1 MTDTPSPAKLDIRGP
16 KDGKRRSFALIWLVP
31 FFALAVILSVAYQ
44 TYQDRGILV
53 EITFINGSGISK
65 ETVIKYRDIDIG
77 IVEKVGFSD
86 GLDVVVVEARVDQ
99 KIAPYLDDDAE
110 FWVVRPDVTLRGVSG
125 LDTVLSGAYIAG
137 KWDTEADVAQT
148 TFTGLED
155 APLLAFSEEGV
166 EIVLRAP
173 SGASLAQ
180 GAPILHKGLRVG
192 FIDEPILDPDGVGV
206 TAAAFIEEEYVD
218 YVTTNTRFWDTS
230 GFSISVGANGLALDV
245 DSIASLIEGGIAFDT
260 VVSGGTP
267 IGQSRSPDV
276 FDIFDNESA
285 ARESLFERPDQNLM
299 TIGILFDETV
309 NGLTVGSAV
318 KFQGVRVGEVTAINA
333 IVVEEDG
340 LRRVRLRTT
349 LELSPTRIGISDDTS
364 AEDAMVILA
373 GFVAQG
379 LRARL
384 VTGNLLTGSL
394 DVELID
400 VPDAD
405 IAFLDTSRD
414 PFPII
419 PTTTSEVSDV
429 AATAEGVLSR
439 INDLPIEELLQGAID
454 LMASF
459 ESLATD
465 GDLRAAPEELLAIL
479 GDVRSIIGS
488 EGVQSTPQSLQS
500 ALAGIEQIVADISV
514 IVQDATQADLIG
526 SITTTLDTT
535 NTTIASIGDASS
547 ALPQV
552 IAEIEALTAKANA
565 LDLDALLTQ
574 TTQTLASI
582 DTLVASEDVAALP
595 GSVTQALD
603 EVRTLVSDVRDGG
616 AVENL
621 NAALAAT
628 SNAARSVATSVQD
641 LPDLTQRAMDLVTQ
655 LQVATENLPQITAEI
670 EALAVKANS
679 VEIDALVEQATT
691 TLASI
696 SGILDTQGARDLP
709 AALTSSLAEVDG
721 LLAEIREGGAV
732 ENVNAAL
739 ASASEAARA
748 IETAAEGLPALS
760 RQTTQLVNTL
770 NAVAAV
776 YGERG
781 RFTADTA
788 ATLRDIQDAADAV
801 SSLARAIQRNPN
813 SLLTGR

>member
-1 MTDTPSPAKLDIRGP
+1 MTDTPTRAKPEIRGP
-16 KDGKRRSFALIWLVP
+16 RDGKRRTFAWIWLVP
-31 FFALAVILSVAYQ
+31 LIALGVILSVAYQ
-44 TYQDRGILV
+44 TYRDQGILV
-53 EITFINGSGISK
+53 EITFVNGSGITK
-65 ETVIKYRDIDIG
+65 ETVIKYRDIDVG
-77 IVEKVGFSD
+77 IVESVGFSED
-86 GLDVVVVEARVDQ
+86 LDVVVVEARVEQ
-99 KIAPYLDDDAE
+99 EIAPYLDDDAE

-148 TFTGLED
+148 KFTGLED

-180 GAPILHKGLRVG
+180 GAPILHKGLKVG
-192 FIDEPILDPDGVGV
+192 FIDEPILDPNGNGV
-206 TAAAFIEEEYVD
+206 TAAGFIEEEFVD
-218 YVTTNTRFWDTS
+218 FVTTNTRFWDTS
-230 GFSISVGANGLALDV
+230 GFSISVGGSGLALNV

-267 IGQSRSPDV
+267 IGENRTPDV
-276 FDIFDNESA
+276 FDIFDSEAA
-285 ARESLFERPDQNLM
+285 ARESLFESPDRNLI

-309 NGLTVGSAV
+309 NGLTVGSSV

-340 LRRVRLRTT
+340 LRSVRLRTT
-349 LELSPTRIGISDDTS
+349 LELSPSRIGISDETS

-394 DVELID
+394 DVELVEVTD
-400 VPDAD
+400 ED
-405 IAFLDTSRD
+405 IAFLDITRE

-429 AATAEGVLSR
+429 AATAEGVLTR

-459 ESLATD
+459 EALATD

-488 EGVQSTPQSLQS
+488 EGVQNTPDTLQA
-500 ALAGIEQIVADISV
+500 ALAGVEQIVTDISA
-514 IVQDATQADLIG
+514 IVQDATEADLVG
-526 SITTTLDTT
+526 AITTTLDTT
-535 NTTIASIGDASS
+535 NTTIASIGESTS

-565 LDLDALLTQ
+565 LDLDALLIQ
-574 TTQTLASI
+574 TTATLASI
-582 DTLVASEDVAALP
+582 DQLVASEDVAALP
-595 GSVTQALD
+595 GSVTAALED
-603 EVRTLVSDVRDGG
+603 VRTLVADVREGG

-679 VEIDALVEQATT
+679 VEIDGLVAQATE
-691 TLASI
+691 TLNSI
-696 SGILDTQGARDLP
+696 SGVLDTQGARDLP
-709 AALTSSLAEVDG
+709 AALTSSLSELDG

-739 ASASEAARA
+739 ASASQAARA
-748 IETAAEGLPALS
+748 IESAAQGLPELS
-760 RQTTQLVNTL
+760 RQTTQLVNTI
-770 NAVAAV
+770 NAVAGV